1 MEFDFTDIL
10 LFQNRSIE
18 KELATERARGNTMGK
33 NVSSEVFVSSFMFVF
48 AF

>member
-1 MEFDFTDIL
+1 MELDLTDIL

-33 NVSSEVFVSSFMFVF
+33 NVSSEVFVSSLMFGF